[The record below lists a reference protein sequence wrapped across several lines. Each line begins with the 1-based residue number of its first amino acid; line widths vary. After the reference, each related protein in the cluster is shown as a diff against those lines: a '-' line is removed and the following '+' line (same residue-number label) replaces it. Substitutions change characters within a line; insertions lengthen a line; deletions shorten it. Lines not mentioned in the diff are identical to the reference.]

1 MNTRSAFLLSLA
13 AIAAGVLMIVFN
25 ASVGGREIVLGGGI
39 LLLLAGVVDIL
50 ITNLSINRAA
60 KRAEKE
66 AQKNADKKDK
76 NADDTEAAPQSSRGF
91 AFWLTMVVSGAAAI
105 FGIVV
110 ISSPMSWISYI
121 PVIFGFVTAVAALM
135 LFYQLVLGSRPA
147 TPPSWLYIPAALV
160 AIGAVVDFFLASPD
174 HDRAMMCVTGI
185 AFCLF
190 GVTMLITGSIVSAF
204 HKAQEKTDEGAAKS
218 AEAKKIGAK
227 KPEDE
232 VNEAKKPVA
241 LDDEKA

>member
-66 AQKNADKKDK
+66 AQK

-160 AIGAVVDFFLASPD
+160 AIGAVVDFFLTSPD
-174 HDRAMMCVTGI
+174 QDRAMMCVTGI

-218 AEAKKIGAK
+218 AEVKKIGTK

-241 LDDEKA
+241 LDDEKD